1 MANIKDRP
9 PIFEAEALHEV
20 LEDMAWTAA
29 TNWVDTQV
37 HIHLHRISF
46 GLHVRGCSMVLP
58 GPPQLGYLARY
69 SALHIPAP
77 SSGLQELRRLS
88 PVNLF
93 DFTARTVCKI
103 VKSQCIRML
112 QVITLS
118 YTSGDNVPDIHDDM
132 ARELAFYTAAKS
144 AADDAIA
151 RFDGASIPWQRPPDY
166 YAESVKSDGHM
177 AKVKQQLMYE
187 EQAIEQAEQRYAAA
201 TSCSTP
207 LQRITCC

>member
-1 MANIKDRP
+1 
-9 PIFEAEALHEV
+9 
-20 LEDMAWTAA
+20 
-29 TNWVDTQV
+29 
-37 HIHLHRISF
+37 
-46 GLHVRGCSMVLP
+46 
-58 GPPQLGYLARY
+58 
-69 SALHIPAP
+69 
-77 SSGLQELRRLS
+77 
-88 PVNLF
+88 
-93 DFTARTVCKI
+93 
-103 VKSQCIRML
+103 
-112 QVITLS
+112 
-118 YTSGDNVPDIHDDM
+118 M